1 MRSPPNKIGTIF
13 FPRVGGRGGVGRGVV
28 SGGERSCQQSNR
40 IYVWMGRDGGGAA
53 GTGWTQ
59 SK

>member
-28 SGGERSCQQSNR
+28 SSPTGFMFGWD
-40 IYVWMGRDGGGAA
+40 VMGAEPLELDGHNQNKQ
-53 GTGWTQ
+53 TLD
-59 SK
+59 